1 LRPQRIIFA
10 DYRGA
15 CFDVTNLRFYGKG
28 ELAACTRDFKEIL
41 HLEVIAMGPEQ
52 HVGAIEVKI
61 KQVNERIRCHWNTLP
76 FKLSR
81 QLLKYL
87 VMFCISRVT
96 MVVSSRW
103 ETGTTESPREMFTN
117 RMLDYKRDL
126 RDCFEDY
133 QQAWT
138 PNHKANSMHSR
149 TNGCIALMPTGN
161 VQGTV
166 RCFQLHHGAIVNRDN
181 FTIIPISDHVS
192 AHLNDL
198 AARDKRPIHPDMSK
212 SEVHMLLDMCHAEI
226 LCALDPSY
234 KEYICGGGMIVVRLN
249 KTLHGCTESARL
261 WYEHISQTLIKK
273 IGFCMNRKDACVF
286 IKGHGS
292 KQMVVCVYVDD
303 LMITCTED
311 EELESIV
318 SSLQKKYSALPI
330 SDHVIT
336 HLNDLAARDKRPIH
350 PDAVIALGNL
360 ENVVNNDVPLREEAY
375 LHPAIDVAREGATV
389 QRADVTAATDLPHIT
404 TSVSEKKYIQQNF
417 FQKLSLEVCAANG
430 CGSAG
435 RSG

>member
-1 LRPQRIIFA
+1 MRPQRIIFA

-198 AARDKRPIHPDMSK
+198 AARDKRPI
-212 SEVHMLLDMCHAEI
+212 
-226 LCALDPSY
+226 Y
-234 KEYICGGGMIVVRLN
+234 
-249 KTLHGCTESARL
+249 
-261 WYEHISQTLIKK
+261 
-273 IGFCMNRKDACVF
+273 
-286 IKGHGS
+286 
-292 KQMVVCVYVDD
+292 
-303 LMITCTED
+303 
-311 EELESIV
+311 
-318 SSLQKKYSALPI
+318 
-330 SDHVIT
+330 
-336 HLNDLAARDKRPIH
+336 
-350 PDAVIALGNL
+350 PDAAIALGNL

-404 TSVSEKKYIQQNF
+404 TSVSKKKYMQQMD
-417 FQKLSLEVCAANG
+417 
-430 CGSAG
+430 AG
-435 RSG
+435 QQAEADVGLRQIRFLKTFAYRK